1 MKRTPDE
8 IMELMDKFLDEYEAS
23 NDRFDRDQW
32 SKKYGERFG
41 EYGDKLKAVYG
52 DDFDILKTTY
62 DERKEFYPEL
72 DEDEYMDAK
81 EGDIKA
87 FIQRIWPEVSEE
99 KAEEVAEEVAS
110 EVASEPTEPE
120 QKEEVHI
127 EAEDKDGDGK
137 VESDEV
143 ETHAL
148 EENTEDDGT
157 TSDARQKRIAKM
169 QNAWT
174 GSPHTSGG
182 REGHTSDEEC
192 KEPEKK
198 EEPKKQKAYDPLD
211 NLIG

>member
-1 MKRTPDE
+1 MKRTPEE
-8 IMELMDKFLDEYEAS
+8 IMELMDKFLDQYDEA

-32 SKKYGERFG
+32 SKKFGERFG
-41 EYGDKLKAVYG
+41 GYGDKLKAVYG

-87 FIQRIWPEVSEE
+87 FIQRIWPEVPEE
-99 KAEEVAEEVAS
+99 KAEEVAEKVEEAVS
-110 EVASEPTEPE
+110 ESEPE
-120 QKEEVHI
+120 KEEVHI
-127 EAEDKDGDGK
+127 EAEDKDKDG
-137 VESDEV
+137 EISEDEV

-148 EENTEDDGT
+148 EEKPEDEEGT
-157 TSDARQKRIAKM
+157 TSDARQKRINKM
-169 QNAWT
+169 QKAWT

-192 KEPEKK
+192 KDEPKA
-198 EEPKKQKAYDPLD
+198 EEPRKKAYDPLD